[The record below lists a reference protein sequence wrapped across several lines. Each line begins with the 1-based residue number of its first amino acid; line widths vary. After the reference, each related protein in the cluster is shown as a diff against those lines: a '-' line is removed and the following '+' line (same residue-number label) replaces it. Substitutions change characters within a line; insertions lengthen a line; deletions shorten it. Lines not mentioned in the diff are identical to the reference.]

1 MRKRTTIVII
11 IFFVCIFS
19 LQAKENKYDIQVEL
33 SPDMKT
39 ANCTQTVTYYNPNHF
54 SLKILYFRVHDP
66 GDKAQCTVKEITNEK
81 GQILEFDSSR
91 TYPGVLAVRLL
102 QSLKKG
108 KSINLNMS
116 FSVPVE
122 YRSYYI
128 FGYLSNYHCW
138 HPWALPYYQ
147 GELKPNWKEFASY
160 RITLTV
166 PEDKKIVTSG
176 KLISETPLSDGTK
189 KLTAEASHVTNYG
202 IFFFDQLHTE
212 KRQVQDITVYNHFIP
227 DSADWTRGLADKAA
241 EIVQFYIDT
250 VGFYPQKEIHI
261 IPGSFTFGGGFPIAS
276 NVFEIHQHGGK
287 DKTGITAHEIAH
299 IYWGYDYI
307 LVPKQNDHHWLHIG
321 MGIYTDHFYRGGEP
335 PYGGDYLA
343 AAYAGFNTQMMQSE
357 EEFAKLDYD
366 WNSVICHN
374 KAFAVMKMLEY
385 VIGKKIFHRV
395 YTTLLQRYGY
405 QVLTVD
411 DFIKVTE
418 EISGQDLKWFFHP
431 WLHTNRILDY
441 QIRNVETGPSEKGF
455 LTKVQI
461 ERTGEIPMP
470 VEIELMTTDSI
481 LHIKTFP
488 REREEGCI
496 EFTTTSPLLN
506 VELDP
511 NYRLTI
517 FSRIHDPRRDNYV
530 IMLYEKGEYQR
541 CLDFSERVLYSN
553 PGDIYTKYFRGMAY
567 KELGRFRE
575 AQETF
580 REIMSVQD
588 NAWLHIQLGYIYD
601 LQNFREKA
609 CEEYQKTLELP
620 DFLGSKKEAK
630 KRLDEPYRDIDQ

>member
-19 LQAKENKYDIQVEL
+19 LQAKENKYDIKIKL

-39 ANCTQTVTYYNPNHF
+39 ANCTQTVTYYNPNDF
-54 SLKILYFRVHDP
+54 SLKTLYFRVHYPD
-66 GDKAQCTVKEITNEK
+66 DKPECKVHKITYK
-81 GQILEFDSSR
+81 DGQTLEFDSSR
-91 TYPGVLAVRLL
+91 THPGVLTVRLP
-102 QSLKKG
+102 QSLKA
-108 KSINLNMS
+108 SESLNLNMS
-116 FSVPVE
+116 FSVPVQ

-128 FGYLSNYHCW
+128 FGYMSNYHCW

-160 RITLTV
+160 RNTLTV

-176 KLISETPLSDGTK
+176 KIISETPLSDGTK
-189 KLTAEASHVTNYG
+189 KLTAEASHVTNFG

-212 KRQVQDITVYNHFIP
+212 KRQVQNITVYNHFIP

-241 EIVQFYIDT
+241 EIVQFYLDT

-287 DKTGITAHEIAH
+287 DKMGITAHEIAH

-307 LVPKQNDHHWLHIG
+307 LVPNQTDHHWLSIG
-321 MGIYTDHFYRGGEP
+321 MGKITDNLYRGVEP

-343 AAYAGFNTQMMQSE
+343 AAWAGYNTQMMQSDD
-357 EEFAKLDYD
+357 EFSQLDYD
-366 WNSVICHN
+366 WNTVICHD
-374 KAFAVMKMLEY
+374 KAFAVLKMLEY
-385 VIGKKIFHRV
+385 VIGKKTFHCL
-395 YTTLLQRYGY
+395 YTALLQRYGY
-405 QVLTVD
+405 QVLTGD

-418 EISGQDLKWFFHP
+418 EISGQDLKWFFYP

-441 QIRNVETGPSEKGF
+441 QIRNVETDPSEKGF

-461 ERTGEIPMP
+461 KRTGEIPMP
-470 VEIELMTTDSI
+470 IEIGLMTMDST

-488 REREEGCI
+488 REREEGWI

-517 FSRIHDPRRDNYV
+517 FSRIHDPWRDNYV

-541 CLDFSERVLYSN
+541 CLDLSERVLYSN

-567 KELGRFRE
+567 KELGKFRE
-575 AQETF
+575 ARETF
-580 REIMSVQD
+580 RKIMSVQD

-609 CEEYQKTLELP
+609 LEEYQKALELP